1 MYAESEQAGRGA
13 AMTTVVLSFICAG
26 FGYFALMVI
35 VGTGVLVGLFGPADV
50 DRSEFRIPLLGYT
63 AVATAL
69 AVAFTVG
76 AMKLLRHNPSGR
88 TIVIVS
94 SALYAAVAVV
104 EFFRRGATRRGVQR
118 AVRGAGV
125 DPHIRLDARN
135 QAVVQT
141 SELLNRS
148 VIVHEFDTA
157 GTAEVDQ

>member
-26 FGYFALMVI
+26 FGYFALTVI

-104 EFFRRGATRRGVQR
+104 EFFVEGPQDVVSNVLS
-118 AVRGAGV
+118 AVPVLTLIFALR
-125 DPHIRLDARN
+125 P
-135 QAVVQT
+135 
-141 SELLNRS
+141 
-148 VIVHEFDTA
+148 
-157 GTAEVDQ
+157 GTKQWCKPQSF